1 MPKSDVIVIGA
12 GAIGASVAYQAAKR
26 GLSVH
31 VLEAE
36 GIAAGATGA
45 SEGLVGSIA
54 KRKSG
59 PVTDIVVKSFG
70 MFGELAEEI
79 DIDFEYQDKPGLMV
93 VTEQD
98 HVEVLKRFV
107 AKRRA
112 EALEIEW
119 LDRREALEVE
129 PVLGPKTLGAV
140 WTPRQGSVNPMKLA
154 FGYLR
159 AARRLGARVSIPA
172 RVTGFEFAG
181 RAIRRV
187 RTTAG
192 DFSAGTV
199 VNAAGVSAPEVA
211 GACGAALEIVPK
223 RAQMLVSEALP
234 KGMLRNTV
242 YAGTKVVAGLNPRT
256 LDFEDMPSDEGH
268 REVERECAWQLSSF
282 TQTANGNILF
292 CGGFGFSGDSKAAR
306 PRDLLAMMCNIAALA
321 PTLADVRILRG
332 WAGLEPC
339 TRDNVPAI
347 GRSAEVE
354 NLVHAAGHG
363 NAGVMM
369 SPYTGSM
376 VAEEIVGASAAR
388 TSVLGARPSE
398 QMVGP

>member
-1 MPKSDVIVIGA
+1 MPDVIVIGA

-59 PVTDIVVKSFG
+59 PVTDIVVKSFS
-70 MFGELAEEI
+70 MFSELAEEL

-107 AKRRA
+107 AKRQA

-119 LDRREALEVE
+119 LDRRDALEAE

-159 AARRLGARVSIPA
+159 AARRLGATVSIPA
-172 RVTGFEFAG
+172 RVTGFEFSG
-181 RAIRRV
+181 GSVRRV
-187 RTTAG
+187 LTTAG
-192 DFSAGTV
+192 DFSAETV

-242 YAGTKVVAGLNPRT
+242 YAGMNVVAGLNPRT
-256 LDFEDMPSDEGH
+256 LDFEDMPSDEGR
-268 REVERECAWQLSSF
+268 REAERECDWQLSSF
-282 TQTANGNILF
+282 TQTTNGNILF

-306 PRDLLAMMCNIAALA
+306 PRDLVAMMRNIAGLA

-388 TSVLGARPSE
+388 KYVHGARPAE

>member
-1 MPKSDVIVIGA
+1 MPKPDVIVIGA

-98 HVEVLKRFV
+98 HVDVLKRFV

-119 LDRREALEVE
+119 LDRQEALEAE

-192 DFSAGTV
+192 DFSSGTV

-211 GACGAALEIVPK
+211 GACGAALDIVPK

-242 YAGTKVVAGLNPRT
+242 YAGTNVVAGLNPRT

-268 REVERECAWQLSSF
+268 RETERESAWQLSSF

-306 PRDLLAMMCNIAALA
+306 PRDLMAMMRNIATLA
-321 PTLADVRILRG
+321 SALADVRILRG

-388 TSVLGARPSE
+388 TSVLGSRPSE
-398 QMVGP
+398 QMAGP